1 MIDFGSAVSTVKSV
15 SLSKD
20 LMTATITLNTLK
32 LGHVHEF
39 DLTPLLAKDK
49 ETLLHK
55 HAYYTV
61 NAVPNARQ

>member
-1 MIDFGSAVSTVKSV
+1 
-15 SLSKD
+15 
-20 LMTATITLNTLK
+20 MTATITLNTLK